1 MLKAFR
7 FTIGRKIYAI
17 IALSFAGFLAVM
29 GFQMRE
35 LSRGLEDQKQLE
47 LQHLVELAISFAQQE
62 YAEAQA
68 GRISVADAQKRAA
81 ARIGELRYGQNE
93 YFWVN
98 DLDGRMVLHP
108 ISTKLNGQVVLD
120 LKDPTGKLFFVE
132 MLDVVK
138 RDGRGFVRY
147 MWPKPGKTEPQP
159 KLSLVA
165 GFKPWNWVIGT
176 GVYIDDLD
184 AQVWS
189 VAKRTLIMAA
199 LVLLTIGAIA
209 VFVAR
214 RMSRAMRAMTGAM
227 DELASGNFDV
237 VLPGL
242 GRRDEVGDMAGAV
255 EAFKSKAIE
264 KAQQEAHEKEAK
276 DHAAGE
282 ARKAEMRKLADQFE
296 AAVGDIIDTVSSA
309 ATELEASAGTLTQ
322 TAESTQRLSGSV
334 AAASEQASS
343 NVQAVA
349 SATEELS
356 ASVVEISRQVTD
368 SSRIADAAVKQAETT
383 NQRVRELSEAAGRI
397 GDVVKL
403 ITAIA
408 EQTNL
413 LALNATIEAARAG
426 EAGKGFAVVASEVK
440 SLATQTAKATEEISS
455 QIGAMQ
461 SATRDS
467 VSAIEEIGET
477 INRISSIAGS
487 IAAAVEQ
494 QGAATQEI
502 SRNIDQ
508 AAKGSSEVATNITD
522 VNRGAG
528 ETGAASTQVLSSA
541 QSLARES
548 SHLKMEV
555 EKFLVTVRAA

>member
-35 LSRGLEDQKQLE
+35 LSRGLEEQKQLE
-47 LQHLVELAISFAQQE
+47 LQHLAELAIGFAQQE

-68 GRISVADAQKRAA
+68 GRISMADAQKRAA
-81 ARIGELRYGQNE
+81 ARIGELRYGQND

-108 ISTKLNGQVVLD
+108 ISTKLNGQIVTD
-120 LKDPTGKLFFVE
+120 LKDPTGKLFFIE
-132 MLDVVK
+132 MIDVVK
-138 RDGRGFVRY
+138 RDGRGVVRY

-159 KLSLVA
+159 KLSHVA
-165 GFKPWNWVIGT
+165 GFKPWNWLIGT

-184 AQVWS
+184 EQVWS
-189 VAKRTLIMAA
+189 VAKRTLIMAGLA
-199 LVLLTIGAIA
+199 LMVIGAIA

-214 RMSRAMRAMTGAM
+214 RMSRAMGAMTAAM
-227 DELASGNFDV
+227 GELALGNFDV

-242 GRRDEVGDMAGAV
+242 GRRDEIGDMAGAV
-255 EAFKSKAIE
+255 EAFKRKAIE
-264 KAQQEAHEKEAK
+264 KAQQEAQEKEAK
-276 DHAAGE
+276 DRAAAE
-282 ARKAEMRKLADQFE
+282 ARKAEMHKLANQFE

-309 ATELEASAGTLTQ
+309 STELEASAGTLTQ
-322 TAESTQRLSGSV
+322 TAETTQRLSGSV
-334 AAASEQASS
+334 AAASEQASA

-356 ASVVEISRQVTD
+356 ASVIEISRQVHD

-477 INRISSIAGS
+477 INRISGIAGS
-487 IAAAVEQ
+487 IAASVEQ

-502 SRNIDQ
+502 GRNIDQ
-508 AAKGSSEVATNITD
+508 AAKGSSEVAANISD

-528 ETGAASTQVLSSA
+528 ETGTASAQVLGSA

-548 SHLKMEV
+548 SHLKDEV
-555 EKFLVTVRAA
+555 GKFLATVRAA